1 MKVIFSKKTKDDFKK
16 HRDYLIR
23 KGKSDGHKYQT
34 YELDRISKSL
44 KENISKGIG
53 NKKEHIDSIFPEG
66 FKYNSKEYKMY
77 VDKKSHHIVFYK
89 IEQNS
94 KGEKI
99 IKIEKCIHSTELKKQ
114 LEENG
119 IEPLEN
125 GNESLLKDLEDVY
138 KEDEIN
144 QRDDSEEDEGKEEEI
159 YDEKTGK
166 KVKRKI
172 FTGPRGGRFFIIDG
186 GEKEYIKENKGEK
199 RTEKR
204 KTHLVSKTIS
214 LSDYIQKCIEEE
226 EEEEERV
233 V

>member
-1 MKVIFSKKTKDDFKK
+1 M
-16 HRDYLIR
+16 
-23 KGKSDGHKYQT
+23 
-34 YELDRISKSL
+34 DRISKSL

-53 NKKEHIDSIFPEG
+53 NKKEHIDSLF
-66 FKYNSKEYKMY
+66 SKEFEYDSKNYKMY

-89 IEQNS
+89 IIS
-94 KGEKI
+94 SGKGKSHI
-99 IKIEKCIHSTELKKQ
+99 LIVKCIHSTELKKQ
-114 LEENG
+114 LEEKG

-159 YDEKTGK
+159 YDEKTCK
-166 KVKRKI
+166 KVKRKV
-172 FTGPRGGRFFIIDG
+172 FTGPRGGRFYITDG
-186 GEKEYIKENKGEK
+186 GEKEYIKENKGGGK
-199 RTEKR
+199 TEKR
-204 KTHLVSKTIS
+204 KPHSVSKMIS
-214 LSDYIQKCIEEE
+214 LSDYIKKCMEE